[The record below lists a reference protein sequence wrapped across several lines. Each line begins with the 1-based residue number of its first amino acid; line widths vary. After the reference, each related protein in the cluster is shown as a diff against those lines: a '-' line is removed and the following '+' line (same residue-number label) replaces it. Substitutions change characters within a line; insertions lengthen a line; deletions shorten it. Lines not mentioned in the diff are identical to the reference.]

1 MADRERPDRIVNL
14 IDDHGFLTVREL
26 GERLN
31 VSEMTIRRDLLQLE
45 EQGRVKKTY
54 GGATSLRS
62 SSAPIEMVEPAP
74 DQKQVGPLVD
84 TIDVL
89 IATSVNARYDAL
101 LLDRAQKRKIPVIAE
116 SVELPEAV
124 TVVAVDNYQASHDL
138 GVWAGE
144 YLGQHGQAGGRLLDL
159 SFHLPN
165 TQTRSQGFWTG
176 LREACPDSEMVL
188 SIDAQSQY
196 HTAYQV
202 AGDALTVHPD
212 INVIFAINDSTA
224 RGALHA
230 CRDLQL
236 DPARIMVVTFGLEG
250 DTLIDELMADR
261 YCKAGLA
268 MFPEIVGLTCIE
280 AAIAAYNHQPLP
292 GQFLTPHIVLTKE
305 TLPEFYTHEAT
316 GWKLNWAVARRRLKI
331 PVPIE
336 PSAQRGPKRLPRQI
350 GVTVPF
356 REHEWYKNLSAILH
370 ENAARLK
377 IGCQILEPDQSLRD
391 EVDLRRRQI
400 ARLAAGLV
408 KPGDVILIDGGET
421 TAYLAE
427 ELKQKQDLTV
437 ITNSVTVFNTLNRTP
452 GLVLIS
458 TGGAVRYSSQVLV
471 GPTAENALRDLR
483 ADKLFLTVS
492 GITFDFGLSHTNI
505 SEVTI
510 KQAMIRSAKEVIL
523 LADHTCFSHES
534 VIQVAPLNVVNKVIT
549 DDALPASVRLDLSKL
564 GLQLILARE

>member
-1 MADRERPDRIVNL
+1 L
-14 IDDHGFLTVREL
+14 I
-26 GERLN
+26 
-31 VSEMTIRRDLLQLE
+31 QLE
-45 EQGRVKKTY
+45 EQNRVKKTY
-54 GGATSLRS
+54 GGATSFRS
-62 SSAPIEMVEPAP
+62 GGAPIEAVEAAP
-74 DQKQVGPLVD
+74 DQKQIGPLVD

-116 SVELPEAV
+116 SVTLPDAV
-124 TVVAVDNYQASHDL
+124 TVVAVDNYLASHDL
-138 GVWAGE
+138 GVWAGGD
-144 YLGQHGQAGGRLLDL
+144 LRQRGQAGGRLLDL

-165 TQTRSQGFWTG
+165 TQTRSHGFWAG
-176 LREACPDSEMVL
+176 LREACPGSEMVL

-202 AGDALTVHPD
+202 ASDALTVHPD

-224 RGALHA
+224 RGAIHA

-236 DPARIMVVTFGLEG
+236 DPAKIMVLTFGLEG
-250 DTLIDELMADR
+250 DTLIDELMTGR
-261 YCKAGLA
+261 YCRAGLA

-280 AAIAAYNHQPLP
+280 AAVAAYNHQPLSE
-292 GQFLTPHIVLTKE
+292 QYITPHIVLTKE
-305 TLPEFYTHEAT
+305 SLPEYYTHEAT
-316 GWKLNWAVARRRLKI
+316 GWKLNWAAARRRLNI

-336 PSAQRGPKRLPRQI
+336 TSTPRGAKRLPRQI

-356 REHEWYKNLSAILH
+356 REHEWYKNLSAILQ

-408 KPGDVILIDGGET
+408 NAGDVILIDGGEI
-421 TAYLAE
+421 ANYLAE

-437 ITNSVTVFNTLNRTP
+437 ITNSVTVFNALNRTP
-452 GLVLIS
+452 GMVLIS

-492 GITFDFGLSHTNI
+492 GIAFDFGLSHTNI

-510 KQAMIRSAKEVIL
+510 KQAMIRSAREVIL